1 MHHMDLLGIRHAADL
16 DRAFSLVQI
25 LLHISILRQIY
36 ERICKNFSHGSSCFL
51 LLFFFAVMIIHRLR
65 DPHVH
70 DLADCI
76 SRFLHRISHRR
87 LFFF

>member
-1 MHHMDLLGIRHAADL
+1 MHHMDFLGIRHAADL

-51 LLFFFAVMIIHRLR
+51 FFFLFAVMIIHRLR

-70 DLADCI
+70 DLAHRVR
-76 SRFLHRISHRR
+76 RFLHCVIHRC
-87 LFFF
+87 LFFL